1 MVRRFSDA
9 VFIPRLHNADNNSNN
24 KGDNKDVSLEMNHSR
39 DWESLTGKLI
49 PNVFFC
55 FPSSDILATTRKH
68 NTPLDSSYG
77 QFTNPPP
84 PPYFLSTNDHLLLR
98 TSECRLEASGIF
110 HSGCSVTAS
119 STWRPLSLMVFIPED
134 CQSLS
139 CLIWLHQCLWR
150 AGNEVWGHGRAGRC
164 SDTTQE
170 ALKEKI
176 VNVCHSLSWQTRT
189 HTVGIHFVSLD

>member
-77 QFTNPPP
+77 QFTNPPHTFCPQMTTCSSALLNAAWNLSFRLFSDSFFNMAAFVFNGLYPRGLPIPVMSHLAP
-84 PPYFLSTNDHLLLR
+84 PVPVACW
-98 TSECRLEASGIF
+98 E
-110 HSGCSVTAS
+110 
-119 STWRPLSLMVFIPED
+119 
-134 CQSLS
+134 
-139 CLIWLHQCLWR
+139 
-150 AGNEVWGHGRAGRC
+150 
-164 SDTTQE
+164 
-170 ALKEKI
+170 
-176 VNVCHSLSWQTRT
+176 
-189 HTVGIHFVSLD
+189 